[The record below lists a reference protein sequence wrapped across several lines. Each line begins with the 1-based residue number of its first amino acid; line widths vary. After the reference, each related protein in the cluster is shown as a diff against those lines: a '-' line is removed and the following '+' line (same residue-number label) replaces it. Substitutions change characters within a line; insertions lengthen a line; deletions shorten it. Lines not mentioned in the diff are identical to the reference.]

1 MGLNSTF
8 LLILNNKNDGKN
20 IAITDNIIPAKL
32 RTCTNAFG
40 TIIAMNTI
48 AGIILPYKPCI
59 FYEVSI
65 IIAEFSKRM

>member
-40 TIIAMNTI
+40 TIIAMNTDGIMAI
-48 AGIILPYKPCI
+48 AEHIYLLA
-59 FYEVSI
+59 FSI
-65 IIAEFSKRM
+65 I